1 MKRIASQCSCI
12 HRWNRPDRSA
22 DRDDAL
28 DWSIEAAAAELIRD
42 GRSDL
47 AAALLMWAAWRDELK
62 RRKPGIDVS
71 AG

>member
-1 MKRIASQCSCI
+1 MK
-12 HRWNRPDRSA
+12 WNRPDRSA
-22 DRDDAL
+22 DRDDAD

-47 AAALLMWAAWRDELK
+47 AAALLMAAAWRDELK